1 MHWPKAAGRIR
12 DRGWNVYS
20 CPWILGLT
28 ARLVLASKQA
38 EPASE
43 PGNRSL
49 SSIRMHCQYRKF
61 MQDVHAVAS
70 SNDCRERSTACR
82 TQGTPNGCGPQ
93 QRRANLA
100 RISRPQPGQTY
111 LGWQQ
116 SCALNSLDMA
126 LSFDDQAHV
135 PAPKLRK
142 NLGKRHTPTPA
153 QRRELV

>member
-28 ARLVLASKQA
+28 ARLVLASEQA

-61 MQDVHAVAS
+61 MQEVHAVAS
-70 SNDCRERSTACR
+70 SNDCRERSTGCR

-100 RISRPQPGQTY
+100 GISR
-111 LGWQQ
+111 
-116 SCALNSLDMA
+116 
-126 LSFDDQAHV
+126 
-135 PAPKLRK
+135 
-142 NLGKRHTPTPA
+142 TPTRSDLSRVATNPV
-153 QRRELV
+153 RSIRWTWLCHSMTKLMSLHRN

>member
-28 ARLVLASKQA
+28 ARLVVASEQA

-61 MQDVHAVAS
+61 MQFMQEVHAVVP
-70 SNDCRERSTACR
+70 SNDCGERSDCVPHAGHSERGVALGADDPTGLGFLKPPPR
-82 TQGTPNGCGPQ
+82 
-93 QRRANLA
+93 
-100 RISRPQPGQTY
+100 QTY
-111 LGWQQ
+111 
-116 SCALNSLDMA
+116 
-126 LSFDDQAHV
+126 
-135 PAPKLRK
+135 
-142 NLGKRHTPTPA
+142 
-153 QRRELV
+153 